1 MNIYLVQHGEAVSK
15 DVDPDRPLSEQG
27 VKDIE
32 KMSVFL
38 EAAGIQVDRILHSGK
53 TRARQTA
60 ELFAN
65 RLLSGDQTDSVSDI
79 NPNNP
84 VQAFAEGI
92 NDLSEDTMVVGHL
105 PFMAR
110 LVSYLM
116 AGQDD
121 VTLVTYT
128 PGSVACLGLNDDS
141 QWSLLWMLRPELVK

>member
-15 DVDPDRPLSEQG
+15 DIDPDRPLSEQG

-32 KMSVFL
+32 KMAVFL
-38 EAAGIQVDRILHSGK
+38 GAAGIQVDRILHSGK

-60 ELFAN
+60 ELFAKKM
-65 RLLSGDQTDSVSDI
+65 LSCDQTDSASDI
-79 NPNNP
+79 NPNDP

-92 NDLSEDTMVVGHL
+92 NDWSEDTMIVGHL

-110 LVSYLM
+110 LVSYLL
-116 AGQDD
+116 AGQND

-128 PGSVACLGLNDDS
+128 PGSVACLERNDDS
-141 QWSLLWMLRPELVK
+141 QWSLLWMLRSELVK

>member
-15 DVDPDRPLSEQG
+15 DIDSDRPLSDQG

-32 KMSVFL
+32 KMAVFL
-38 EAAGIQVDRILHSGK
+38 GAAGIQVDRILHSGK

-65 RLLSGDQTDSVSDI
+65 RLLSGDQIDSVPDI
-79 NPNNP
+79 NPNDP
-84 VQAFAEGI
+84 VQVFAEGI
-92 NDLSEDTMVVGHL
+92 NDWPEDTMVVGHL

-110 LVSYLM
+110 LVSYLLT
-116 AGQDD
+116 GQDN

-128 PGSVACLGLNDDS
+128 PGSVVCLELNNDL
-141 QWSLLWMLRPELVK
+141 QWSLLWMHRPELVK